1 MIATH
6 WEPIIEGSSVAGFRV
21 RLLETE
27 GRHVSLGLRS
37 FRTLQSAQKAGGGDR
52 PPTDLTVEGDRVTV
66 PLRPYEWAEV
76 EGVSRNCTDPS
87 RRSVRSTFV
96 FVGRPQVG

>member
-1 MIATH
+1 VATH
-6 WEPIIEGSSVAGFRV
+6 WEPILESGAVAGFRV

-37 FRTLQSAQKAGGGDR
+37 FRAIKSAEKAGGADR
-52 PPTDLTVEGDRVTV
+52 PPSELSMEGDRITV

-76 EGVSRNCTDPS
+76 Q
-87 RRSVRSTFV
+87 
-96 FVGRPQVG
+96 GRFQ